1 MPITI
6 HPRILLT
13 PPTNHTLAN
22 RLSTLPTAL
31 RTHQLLALQA
41 LDECRQLPSIR
52 IHLLQFGKMTSSS
65 EVVLAGRMVLETEDG
80 STMGAAGSAAAVAA
94 LVGAGCASEVA
105 VHPGLVGEGV
115 LGVHVGVAV
124 WEGGG
129 DGAEVEFLE
138 VVVSGSGELEG
149 ADVHDL
155 L

>member
-41 LDECRQLPSIR
+41 LDERRQLPSIR
-52 IHLLQFGKMTSSS
+52 IHLLEFSEMASSS
-65 EVVLAGRMVLETEDG
+65 EVVLAGRMILETKYG
-80 STMGAAGSAAAVAA
+80 STMGAAGSSAAVAA
-94 LVGAGCASEVA
+94 FVGADCAAEVA

-115 LGVHVGVAV
+115 FGVHVGVAV

-129 DGAEVEFLE
+129 DGAEVEFLDVGVSSCGGWEE
-138 VVVSGSGELEG
+138 VY
-149 ADVHDL
+149 VHDL